1 MMYINKYKNIEWIDL
16 ENPTQDEARSLVE
29 KYNIDPLIAD
39 ELLAPSVRSRV
50 DSYSDFIYLI
60 LHFPSGDP
68 NTQSMEKARNVHEI
82 DFIIGK
88 NVIITTRY
96 KAVDELHEFSKVFE
110 VNSILDRSDMGQHA
124 GFVFFY
130 MIQHFY
136 NILGGRIENTRD
148 ILNDIEEKIFNG
160 NEKEMVYEL
169 AKVNWILLTYK
180 EALSLHKEV
189 LESFER
195 TASIFFDTSFKH
207 HLKSIT
213 GEYMRVQGALNG
225 AKEYLNELRTTND
238 TLLATKQNEIMKTLT
253 VMAFVV
259 LPLSLIAGI
268 FGMNTIYMPFIGS
281 PNDFLIVL
289 VLMLSLALTMF
300 VFFRFKKWL

>member
-1 MMYINKYKNIEWIDL
+1 MMYVNNYKNIEWIDL
-16 ENPTQDEARSLVE
+16 ENPTQDEARTLVE
-29 KYNIDPLIAD
+29 KYNVDPLIAD
-39 ELLAPSVRSRV
+39 ELLAPSARSRV

-60 LHFPSGDP
+60 LHFPSGEP
-68 NTQSMEKARNVHEI
+68 KASSMEETRNVHEV

-110 VNSILDRSDMGQHA
+110 VNSILDRSDMGDHA

-136 NILGGRIENTRD
+136 GILNSRIENTRD
-148 ILNDIEEKIFNG
+148 LLNEIEERIFKG
-160 NEKEMVYEL
+160 DEKEMVYEL
-169 AKVNWILLTYK
+169 AKINWLLLTYK
-180 EALSLHKEV
+180 EALSLHKDV
-189 LESFER
+189 LESFEKV
-195 TASIFFDTSFKH
+195 ASQFFETSFSH
-207 HLKSIT
+207 HLKSIV
-213 GEYMRVQGALNG
+213 GEYYRVQGTLYS

-253 VMAFVV
+253 VTTFVV

-268 FGMNTIYMPFIGS
+268 FGMNTESMPFIGN
-281 PNDFLIVL
+281 PDDFLIVL
-289 VLMLSLALTMF
+289 SIMLSLAILMF
-300 VFFRFKKWL
+300 AFFRYKKWL